1 MIKEAET
8 MRKSDLAKRELVTV
22 KNDIDTMIYEA
33 NKMINGNKNIL
44 GEDRCNKIQEII
56 KEINANL
63 DNENLELLKE
73 LHEKIKSETMEAG
86 KDIYNAN
93 ANSND
98 SEK

>member
-1 MIKEAET
+1 MIKEAEM
-8 MRKSDLAKRELVTV
+8 MRKSDLAKRELITV

-33 NKMINGNKNIL
+33 NKMIDGNKGVL
-44 GEDRCNKIQEII
+44 GEERINKIQEII
-56 KEINANL
+56 KEVSENL
-63 DNENLELLKE
+63 QSNSENLELLKE

-93 ANSND
+93 VKD